1 MKSIMVLLRSLNFSS
16 NKMSYFF
23 NVLLLSHFSRVRLFT
38 IPWAVA
44 CQAPLSMG
52 FPRQK
57 YQSGWPFLSPGERPH
72 PGITLTSP
80 ALAGGLFTTEP
91 PGKPQLSYI
100 SVK

>member
-1 MKSIMVLLRSLNFSS
+1 MKSIMVLLRSPNFSS

-57 YQSGWPFLSPGERPH
+57 EWSGFPFPFPGDLPD
-72 PGITLTSP
+72 PGIELAFLTLA
-80 ALAGGLFTTEP
+80 ALLASLRMLYLHP
-91 PGKPQLSYI
+91 RCL
-100 SVK
+100 